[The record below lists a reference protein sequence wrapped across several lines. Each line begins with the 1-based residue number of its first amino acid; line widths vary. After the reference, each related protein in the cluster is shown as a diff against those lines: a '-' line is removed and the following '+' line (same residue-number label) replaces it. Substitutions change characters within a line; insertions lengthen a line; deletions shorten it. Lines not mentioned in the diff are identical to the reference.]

1 MLLYVLAIIGGVLAL
16 ALGADRFVSGAASLA
31 RRLGISSLVVGLTVV
46 SFGTSFPE
54 LLVTVTASLM
64 GHPHV
69 AVGNVLGSNICNI
82 GLILGLSSLVHPLMV
97 NSRLLRREYPLL
109 PVITVFLWLLA
120 LNGQIG
126 RFEGLCLIAGL
137 SLFLVFMARAAR
149 EQNHHSRSEDIVAEP
164 VDPARIPLRVVLGN
178 LAAGLIILLVGS
190 RALVWGGVAIA
201 HAFGISEMVIGLTLV
216 ALGTSLPELAI
227 TLVGTIKEEYD
238 IAVGNV
244 VGSNVFNS
252 LGILGIP
259 AMIRPLPVPKEA
271 LVRDFPALLLISL
284 MLWPICRSWRGRP
297 GRVNRLEGGALLGG
311 YCLYLVVVFRAS
323 LL

>member
-1 MLLYVLAIIGGVLAL
+1 MVLYVLAIVGGVFAL
-16 ALGADRFVSGAASLA
+16 ALGAERFVNGAAALA
-31 RRLGISSLVVGLTVV
+31 RRLGISSLIVGLTIV
-46 SFGTSFPE
+46 SLGTSFPE

-82 GLILGLSSLVHPLMV
+82 GLILGVSSLVHPLPV
-97 NSRLLRREYPLL
+97 SSQLLRREYPLL
-109 PVITVFLWLLA
+109 PVITVLLWLLA

-126 RFEGLCLIAGL
+126 RLEGIFLTAGL
-137 SLFLVFMARAAR
+137 SLFLVWMARKAR
-149 EQNHHSRSEDIVAEP
+149 EESNNSLSANMSEPLDT
-164 VDPARIPLRVVLGN
+164 ARLPLRVIFVNLG
-178 LAAGLIILLVGS
+178 AGLILLLVGS
-190 RALVWGGVAIA
+190 RALVWGGVAAA
-201 HAFGISEMVIGLTLV
+201 HAFGISEIVIGLTLV

-227 TLVGTIKEEYD
+227 TLAGTIKKEYD

-259 AMIRPLPVPKEA
+259 AMIRPLPIPREA

-284 MLWPICRSWRGRP
+284 MLWPICRSWQGRP

-311 YCLYLVVVFRAS
+311 YCLYLVVVFSAK

>member
-1 MLLYVLAIIGGVLAL
+1 MVLHVLAIIGGVLAL

-54 LLVTVTASLM
+54 LLVTLTASLM

-82 GLILGLSSLVHPLMV
+82 GLILGVSSLVHPLMV

-126 RFEGLCLIAGL
+126 RFEGLCLTAGL

-149 EQNHHSRSEDIVAEP
+149 EQNDNSRSENIVAEP
-164 VDPARIPLRVVLGN
+164 VDPARVPLTVVLGN

-201 HAFGISEMVIGLTLV
+201 HAFGISEMVVGLTLV

-227 TLVGTIKEEYD
+227 TLAGTIKEEYD

-259 AMIRPLPVPKEA
+259 AMIRPLAVPKEA
-271 LVRDFPALLLISL
+271 LVRDFPALLLASL
-284 MLWPICRSWRGRP
+284 VLWPICRSWRGHP
-297 GRVNRLEGGALLGG
+297 GRVNRWEGGVLLGG

>member
-126 RFEGLCLIAGL
+126 RFEGLCLVAGL

-149 EQNHHSRSEDIVAEP
+149 EQNHHSRSKDSAEP
-164 VDPARIPLRVVLGN
+164 VDPARLPLWVVLGN
-178 LAAGLIILLVGS
+178 LAAGLVILLVGS

-227 TLVGTIKEEYD
+227 TLAGTIKEEYD

-297 GRVNRLEGGALLGG
+297 GRVNRWEGGALLGG
-311 YCLYLVVVFRAS
+311 YCLYLAVVFGAG